1 MECWENEP
9 VQDGTKWDLITMIV
23 VTKSPTSGEAVTVL
37 HIKVV
42 QMQKIIDCI
51 IAINTM
57 IRFVIAINTMIPGKL
72 KSLLAV
78 KTIESFQQES
88 SKQNSSLVAILRA

>member
-1 MECWENEP
+1 
-9 VQDGTKWDLITMIV
+9 
-23 VTKSPTSGEAVTVL
+23 
-37 HIKVV
+37 
-42 QMQKIIDCI
+42 
-51 IAINTM
+51 
-57 IRFVIAINTMIPGKL
+57 L